1 VPDKNSDTIGHVIER
16 LSGSHLASFLAVVKR
31 FGPANPAPLSFPL
44 EGWTLAL
51 DLPVGSV
58 KLPTLLDELDAVVA
72 NSGGRV
78 YLAKDSRLAPEYLPQ
93 MYPRLEEFL
102 RVKSLVDPRS
112 QLTSD
117 LARRLG
123 LVSG

>member
-1 VPDKNSDTIGHVIER
+1 
-16 LSGSHLASFLAVVKR
+16 
-31 FGPANPAPLSFPL
+31 
-44 EGWTLAL
+44 LAL